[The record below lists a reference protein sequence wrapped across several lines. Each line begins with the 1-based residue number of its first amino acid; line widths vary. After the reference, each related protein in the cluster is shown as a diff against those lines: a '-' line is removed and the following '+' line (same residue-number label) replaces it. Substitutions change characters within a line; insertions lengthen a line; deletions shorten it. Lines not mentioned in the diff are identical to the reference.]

1 MTIWKFCR
9 MTKITDFT
17 LLQVTE
23 INPVSFDQTN
33 KGLLRAREIKAL
45 LEKNEKL
52 GIGTII
58 KAPGDDA
65 DLMNQFLE
73 IYA

>member
-1 MTIWKFCR
+1 VTTWKFFR

-23 INPVSFDQTN
+23 INPVSFEQTN

-45 LEKNEKL
+45 LDRNERL
-52 GIGTII
+52 GVGTIVT
-58 KAPGDDA
+58 APNDNQ